1 MKTLVLSMISIA
13 ATVAAMTACT
23 SEGDPIDNIDNGQPV
38 EIQLNAGVITTKS
51 PITSDEAGKLE
62 NDLAN
67 VHFYRIDGDNPNWTT
82 GTPNAFT
89 GKILASNQKISL
101 NESQY
106 YPANGDK
113 TTIAGLF
120 VGETTTTPPTLTAG
134 VADVTITGAEDII
147 CATPIDLGNR
157 KNPSTTP
164 LGFKHLL
171 TQFKFIV
178 KIDKVTITNEISN
191 IAIKVKD
198 ASTKAKVT
206 LSDGTIGTWSAKD
219 VITGPTGLTASADGQ
234 PSTASN
240 GIMLES
246 GLSSITLAI
255 TGTGLPTEGLE
266 TTINGS
272 ETSNTFEQGKAYEIT
287 LKFKAQEV
295 SGTASVAQWETGKP
309 AEGDVI

>member
-38 EIQLNAGVITTKS
+38 EIKLNAGVITTKS
-51 PITSDEAGKLE
+51 AITSNAAGELD
-62 NDLAN
+62 NDLAY
-67 VHFYRIDGDNPNWTT
+67 VHFYRIDKTTPNWTT
-82 GTPNAFT
+82 DNSTSFT
-89 GKILASNQKISL
+89 GTIKKNKDIEFAEK
-101 NESQY
+101 QY
-106 YPANGDK
+106 YPANGDN
-113 TTIAGLF
+113 TTVAGLF
-120 VGETTTTPPTLTAG
+120 VGETITTPPALTAG

-164 LGFKHLL
+164 LGFNHLL

-234 PSTASN
+234 PSAASG
-240 GIMLES
+240 GIMLEP

-287 LKFKAQEV
+287 LKFKNREV
-295 SGTASVAQWETGKP
+295 SGTASITQWETGKP
-309 AEGDVI
+309 TEGEVI